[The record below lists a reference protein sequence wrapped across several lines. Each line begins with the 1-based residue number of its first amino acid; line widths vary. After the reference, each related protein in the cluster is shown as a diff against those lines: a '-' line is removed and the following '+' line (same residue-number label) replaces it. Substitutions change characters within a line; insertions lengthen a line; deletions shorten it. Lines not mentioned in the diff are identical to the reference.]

1 MPFETNLTTY
11 NFNRD
16 TLDLLLQDGLQ
27 NNEIIDIMKTVG
39 FSTEL
44 TTYLLNVPL
53 TFYNSVVIRLKL
65 YAKQQRDIT
74 YIKKAL
80 NKFTDTYFLVEH
92 LFNHKSTEKNMVVED
107 VQNNQ
112 NNESVASLLNEDVVE
127 NNSDS
132 DDELE
137 DPLETFYQKFI
148 IKDDGANLSYKES
161 YGVFIDWFN
170 ENHNDE
176 TPGKKKFKKY
186 LSDKLGKS
194 NKNQWLNYS
203 LNVTA

>member
-1 MPFETNLTTY
+1 MLFETNLTTY

-16 TLDLLLQDGLQ
+16 TLNLLLQDGSS
-27 NNEIIDIMKTVG
+27 NNEIIEIMKTVG

-53 TFYNSVVIRLKL
+53 TFYNSVIIRLKL
-65 YAKQQRDIT
+65 YAKQKRDIT

-80 NKFTDTYFLVEH
+80 NKFTDTYFLIEH
-92 LFNHKSTEKNMVVED
+92 LFNHKDTVEDTVEDTVVED
-107 VQNNQ
+107 NK
-112 NNESVASLLNEDVVE
+112 SAISLLNEEVID

-132 DDELE
+132 DEDLE

-148 IKDDGANLSYKES
+148 IKENGANLSYKES
-161 YGVFIDWFN
+161 YGVFMDWFN

-194 NKNQWLNYS
+194 NKNQWKNYS
-203 LNVTA
+203 LNVTSK